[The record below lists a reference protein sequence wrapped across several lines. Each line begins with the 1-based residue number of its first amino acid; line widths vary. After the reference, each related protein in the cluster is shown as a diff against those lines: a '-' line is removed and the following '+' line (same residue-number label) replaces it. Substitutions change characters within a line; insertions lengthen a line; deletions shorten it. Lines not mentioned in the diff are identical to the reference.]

1 MPAHRDGG
9 DDNDRDHR
17 LDAAGILVRSGPD
30 VSL

>member
-1 MPAHRDGG
+1 VPAHRDGG